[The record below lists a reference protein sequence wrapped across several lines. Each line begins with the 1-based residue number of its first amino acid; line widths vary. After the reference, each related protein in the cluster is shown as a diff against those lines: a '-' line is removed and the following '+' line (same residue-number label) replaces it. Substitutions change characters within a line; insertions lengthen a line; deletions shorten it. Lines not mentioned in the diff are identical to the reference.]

1 MGKTEKVIVVTK
13 DNGKVQ
19 ERTHFKKR
27 VDIVDVENK
36 KTDCS
41 ANNKLKIKKKHFIV
55 FICICFWEWL
65 KRLFIRVS
73 IYHRKG
79 AHIITGYPGC
89 GKTLL
94 AEKII
99 NEVDASKYFFI
110 TNIDEFYNENV
121 YHYNVFGLF
130 YETKQIKK
138 LPIRDEKGRK
148 LYGLI
153 LDEINL
159 KYNRRL
165 NRSKDYNNSFVGLI
179 ELLVTHRHQK
189 IPRVYF
195 IGQKLE
201 LQDGQLQSLFK
212 YWHNIIY
219 NKLRPSWK
227 FYKNGKGYVIVPK
240 KLFIENFIKSYQ
252 DEYLQDENISIVKIS
267 YEDLTGYNTYGLAET
282 YEQLPTLKRE
292 TKTI

>member
-1 MGKTEKVIVVTK
+1 MTKEIVVTK
-13 DNGKVQ
+13 DNGGIQ
-19 ERTHFKKR
+19 ERTHFKKSLNTK
-27 VDIVDVENK
+27 DVEHIK
-36 KTDCS
+36 IDSS
-41 ANNKLKIKKKHFIV
+41 ANKPPKIKKKYRVV
-55 FICICFWEWL
+55 FWCICFWEWL

-73 IYHRKG
+73 VYHRKG
-79 AHIITGYPGC
+79 AHIITGYPGS

-94 AEKII
+94 MEKII
-99 NEVDASKYFFI
+99 KEVDSNKYFFI

-130 YETKQIKK
+130 YESKQIKK
-138 LPIRDEKGRK
+138 LPTKDEKGRK

-165 NRSKDYNNSFVGLI
+165 NKSKDYNNSFVGLI
-179 ELLVTHRHQK
+179 ELLITHRHQK

-219 NKLRPSWK
+219 NKLKPNWQ
-227 FYKNGKGYVIVPK
+227 FYKNGKGYVITPR
-240 KLFIENFIKSYQ
+240 KLFIENYIKSYQ
-252 DEYLQDENISIVKIS
+252 DEYLQDENLSIVKIT
-267 YEDLTGYNTYGLAET
+267 YEDLTGYNTFGLAET
-282 YEQLPTLKRE
+282 YESLPTLKRE
-292 TKTI
+292 TKNN